1 MARVICPK
9 CGWKQDDRKECE
21 RCGIVFSRYGSPR
34 TETAAGSVAGPGTRR
49 FFRSFY
55 RAFRWVAIA
64 SLVLVLVLLLRNPP
78 PPAVQIDPDAQKRA
92 EAKVNELYAAT
103 QEDRPYTLRLD
114 EAELNSW
121 LRPNLSLASKG
132 GEKQTAR
139 ETDNPEDIRPAV
151 QRVRST
157 VRDVKIELFDD
168 RVRGYVL
175 FDFLGKDLSLVLEG
189 RLVVENRY
197 LRLQPESG
205 TLGTLP
211 LPQSILKNAAARLF
225 DRPDNRETFHLSPA
239 IRDIRVEH
247 SELIVV
253 RR

>member
-1 MARVICPK
+1 MVICPK
-9 CGWKQDDRKECE
+9 CGWKQNDRKECE
-21 RCGIVFSRYGSPR
+21 RCRIVFSRYGSLR
-34 TETAAGSVAGPGTRR
+34 TETVAEPVAGPATRR

-55 RAFRWVAIA
+55 RVFRWLALA
-64 SLVLVLVLLLRNPP
+64 SSVFVLVLLLQNPP

-92 EAKVNELYAAT
+92 ETKVHELYSAT

-132 GEKQTAR
+132 GETQTPR
-139 ETDNPEDIRPAV
+139 ETDNPEDIRPAA
-151 QRVRST
+151 QRARST
-157 VRDVKIELFDD
+157 VHDVKIQLFDD
-168 RVRGYVL
+168 RLRGYVL

-197 LRLQPESG
+197 LRLQPASG

-211 LPQSILKNAAARLF
+211 LPQWSLKGAAARLF
-225 DRPDNRETFHLSPA
+225 DRPDNRETFHLSPG